1 MLQFLN
7 QKSTLSLSSVEEE
20 GASLLSDID
29 FFLALYRSDD
39 KEHSWL
45 EKWSAAIQD
54 AIAKE
59 KDLRIKKEIVRRGKE
74 EVEEKKHR
82 EQKIYEDWLKTI
94 Q

>member
-7 QKSTLSLSSVEEE
+7 QKSTLGLSSVAEE

-39 KEHSWL
+39 KEHL
-45 EKWSAAIQD
+45 ARKVVD
-54 AIAKE
+54 NNKGAIAKE

-74 EVEEKKHR
+74 EVEEKASRAK
-82 EQKIYEDWLKTI
+82 DL
-94 Q
+94 